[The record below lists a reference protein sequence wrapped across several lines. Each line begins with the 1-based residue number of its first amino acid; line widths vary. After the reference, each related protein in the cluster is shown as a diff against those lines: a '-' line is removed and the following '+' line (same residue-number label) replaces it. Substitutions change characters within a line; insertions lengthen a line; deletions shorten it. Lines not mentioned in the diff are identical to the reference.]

1 MQGDD
6 IYDAM
11 LNQTNVGE
19 NNNKFYVIQLLGA
32 IPLNSLITFR
42 LFVCRGRSTVNRTFV
57 LLLAPL
63 FLSNLSFKVT
73 RANCNLHGTNNV
85 QNLMMGVPIWY
96 TIDGEESV

>member
-1 MQGDD
+1 MQRDD

-19 NNNKFYVIQLLGA
+19 NNNKFYVIQLLGT
-32 IPLNSLITFR
+32 IPLNSLITFH
-42 LFVCRGRSTVNRTFV
+42 LFVCRGRLPMNRTFV

-63 FLSNLSFKVT
+63 FLSNLSLKVT

-85 QNLMMGVPIWY
+85 QNLMMGVPIWC